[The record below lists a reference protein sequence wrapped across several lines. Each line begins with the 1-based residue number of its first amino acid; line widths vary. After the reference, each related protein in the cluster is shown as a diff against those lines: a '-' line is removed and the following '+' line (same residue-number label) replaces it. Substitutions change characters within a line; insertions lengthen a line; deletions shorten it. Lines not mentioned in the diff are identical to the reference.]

1 MGLQDG
7 RLKPELFLSPPH
19 PPDLGAARLS
29 QGGGVLGV
37 GGFPGDPPRCGCCEK
52 IPRGGR
58 GGGGISWPWGAPTL
72 PHAIGD
78 GDTRLSPRYGE
89 APNPPQKPSLPPWGL
104 QSPTLGQ
111 GSPELL
117 LPPHPKTNPGR
128 APPRAHPAGARK
140 GDRRRRTQT
149 LMSVLLQIILFS
161 LSTRIDSVTDLEQ
174 GLSKWL
180 RSAQT
185 ARGAARPVPA
195 PAAPP
200 WKK

>member
-52 IPRGGR
+52 IPRGGW
-58 GGGGISWPWGAPTL
+58 GGGNFLALGGSHAATCYRGWGHPSVPTL
-72 PHAIGD
+72 WG
-78 GDTRLSPRYGE
+78 SSK
-89 APNPPQKPSLPPWGL
+89 PPPKSSLPPWGL
-104 QSPTLGQ
+104 QSPALGQ